1 MASWWTKFIF
11 GSVIGKQIVLK
22 SLAWQA
28 EKASF
33 SLWNFGYEAESSTKI
48 IITFLSNQRALLIRF
63 NTAHIYI
70 YKATCGSA
78 RVKQFSH
85 KC

>member
-33 SLWNFGYEAESSTKI
+33 SLWNFGYEAEKLYEDQYH
-48 IITFLSNQRALLIRF
+48 FLI
-63 NTAHIYI
+63 
-70 YKATCGSA
+70 
-78 RVKQFSH
+78 
-85 KC
+85 